1 MAQIWTDSEPDLKS
15 LERSENLSNLM
26 GETGQKQ
33 SGHSQKDLNLVIA
46 AKST

>member
-26 GETGQKQ
+26 GETG
-33 SGHSQKDLNLVIA
+33 HSQKDLNLVIA